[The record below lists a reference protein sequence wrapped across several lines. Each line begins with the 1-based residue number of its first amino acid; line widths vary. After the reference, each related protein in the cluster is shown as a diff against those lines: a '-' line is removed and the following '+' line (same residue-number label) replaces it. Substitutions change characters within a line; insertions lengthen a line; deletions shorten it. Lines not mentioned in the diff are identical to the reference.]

1 MLPAATTT
9 LANLMAVVVTAVVDI
24 ATVVFTD
31 YFPYIIVIMVILA
44 LIKWFKRL
52 ATAGA
57 H

>member
-1 MLPAATTT
+1 MIPSATST
-9 LANLMAVVVTAVVDI
+9 LATLMAVVINSVVDI

-31 YFPYIIVIMVILA
+31 YFPYIIVIMVVLA
-44 LIKWFKRL
+44 LIKWFKKL